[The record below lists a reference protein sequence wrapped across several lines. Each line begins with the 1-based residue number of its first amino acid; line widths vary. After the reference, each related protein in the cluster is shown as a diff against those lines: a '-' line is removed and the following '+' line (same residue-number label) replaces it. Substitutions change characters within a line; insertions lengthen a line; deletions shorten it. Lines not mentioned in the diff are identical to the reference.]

1 MSTQE
6 SQRSSPPHF
15 SSDYKTVAQQVFLV
29 WNFPP
34 TCKPYKYPILI
45 NHFLSI
51 TLCAQLCYAL
61 RLPRLVCQAPLSTG
75 FSRQEY
81 WSGVLFLTPGDLPD
95 PGIELE
101 SLVSS
106 ALAGGFFTTG
116 PPVKS
121 HIYHFQLCPTLRP
134 YRPQHARLH
143 CPSPTSGACSNSCP
157 SSWMVIPSNHLIC
170 RLLLLLPSVFPS
182 IRVFSSE
189 SVLWFRW
196 PKYWSFSFSISP
208 SSEYSGLISFRID

>member
-1 MSTQE
+1 MSNSAMPWT
-6 SQRSSPPHF
+6 
-15 SSDYKTVAQQVFLV
+15 
-29 WNFPP
+29 
-34 TCKPYKYPILI
+34 
-45 NHFLSI
+45 
-51 TLCAQLCYAL
+51 
-61 RLPRLVCQAPLSTG
+61 LVCQAPLSTG

-170 RLLLLLPSVFPS
+170 RPLLLPSIFRRL
-182 IRVFSSE
+182 RVFSGE
-189 SVLWFRW
+189 PVLRHQVAKGWRFGFIFLHF
-196 PKYWSFSFSISP
+196 YLF
-208 SSEYSGLISFRID
+208 GRIRF